1 MKKMILSLC
10 MVVGLSFAGMAQE
23 KSKVAEEFVNTIV
36 ENDVSK
42 AYHMFSDEAKQ
53 MVTQE
58 QVGEITEQINQQLGN
73 PKKLHGAYETE
84 ESEGGQTFQVVY
96 YHVEYDAA
104 EIDYKLVLNDNNQID
119 GFFLVP
125 HEARNEGKKN

>member
-1 MKKMILSLC
+1 MKKIVLSLC
-10 MVVGLSFAGMAQE
+10 MFVGIAFAGVAQE
-23 KSKVAEEFVNTIV
+23 KSKVAEDFVNTIV

-42 AYHMFSDEAKQ
+42 AYKMFSEEAKQ
-53 MVTQE
+53 MVTEE
-58 QVGEITEQINQQLGN
+58 QVGEITEQINQQLGS

-84 ESEGGQTFQVVY
+84 ETEGGQTFQVVY

-104 EIDYKLVLNDNNQID
+104 EIDYKLVINDNNQID

-125 HEARNEGKKN
+125 HEVRNEGKKN